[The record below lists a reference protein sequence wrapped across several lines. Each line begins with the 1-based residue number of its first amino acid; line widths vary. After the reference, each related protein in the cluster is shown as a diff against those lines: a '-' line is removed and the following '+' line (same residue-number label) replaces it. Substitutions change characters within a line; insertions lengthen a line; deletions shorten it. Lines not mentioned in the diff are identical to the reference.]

1 MSDIRAGWARF
12 VLKEQLKSSW
22 RDLPELKGTK
32 KPGIGLEL
40 PNIDKIELSEQ
51 VIGVAPDAPNR
62 IKVGIVGA
70 GAAGLF
76 TGMIIDYLNKHVS
89 DLNIDYEILEAAG
102 EERLGGRLYTY
113 KFPCTEKCTE
123 EQTEKCTEE
132 QTEKCT
138 EEQTEKCHHQYYDV
152 GAMRFPEIPIMKRFE
167 RPSVSMSLVAKFLP
181 SRTFQLFD
189 YIGLKDKLIPYYM
202 TDKSTC
208 NKNPTYYNDIHQVGS
223 MKDKKDPYAL
233 NKFRKSEDQIPEEY
247 AQY

>member
-1 MSDIRAGWARF
+1 MSDIRARWAEF
-12 VLKEQLKSSW
+12 VLQEQLKNSW
-22 RDLPELKGTK
+22 RDLPELKGTEQ
-32 KPGIGLEL
+32 PEIGIEL
-40 PNIDKIELSEQ
+40 PNLDTISLSKD
-51 VIGVAPDAPNR
+51 VIGVAPDAPDR

-113 KFPCTEKCTE
+113 KFPCTEMCTE
-123 EQTEKCTEE
+123 EQTEKR
-132 QTEKCT
+132 
-138 EEQTEKCHHQYYDV
+138 HHQYYDV

-189 YIGLKDKLIPYYM
+189 YIGLKDKLIPYYL

-223 MKDKKDPYAL
+223 MKNKKDPYEL
-233 NKFRKSEDQIPEEY
+233 NKCRRPEDQIPEE
-247 AQY
+247 